1 MPTTH
6 ISLLYIYRSIFF
18 IYYLKYDFKNNAYI
32 YHFIV
37 YYRNIKESALSLI
50 IEINFHVCLSR
61 FNSDRNVLFLIIVLI
76 RITRIL
82 LHFLLFGFILQL
94 L

>member
-37 YYRNIKESALSLI
+37 YYRNIKESVLSLI